1 MKKRIILNLRRKK
14 SWLICRGRKLK
25 SDLKTVTILMMIT
38 KGKFYLPRFSI
49 TTDDSRRKK
58 TDQNG
63 STNQQ
68 W

>member
-1 MKKRIILNLRRKK
+1 MKTRIFLNLRRKK

-25 SDLKTVTILMMIT
+25 NDLKTVTILMMRT
-38 KGKFYLPRFSI
+38 KGKFYLLQFST

-63 STNQQ
+63 STNQL